1 MSYKP
6 LLFSGILAVVFYVAA
21 VIIGGALRPGYS
33 HIVNF
38 VSELIET
45 GAPNKSLLNPLFIL
59 YNLLTGTFAVG
70 LLLFVQAKSPL
81 GSANLGKA
89 GSIIL
94 IAEAVF
100 GLVTVFFPQ
109 DVRSTPAT
117 TTGAMHIVLAGLSSL
132 TTMGAILLVGL
143 WFRRVPGLVGYAW
156 YSLISLV
163 VVFIFGG
170 LSAYTG
176 ATNSPIS
183 GLMERITIG
192 GFLQWMLVLGI
203 KLFSL

>member
-1 MSYKP
+1 MSYRL

-33 HIVNF
+33 HIGNF

-59 YNLLTGTFAVG
+59 YNLFTGTFAVG
-70 LLLFVQAKSPL
+70 LLLFVQAKSPS
-81 GSANLGKA
+81 GSVNLGRA
-89 GSIIL
+89 GAIIL

-100 GLVTVFFPQ
+100 GLVTIFFPQ
-109 DVRSTPAT
+109 DVRGTPAT
-117 TTGAMHIVLAGLSSL
+117 TTGTMHIVLAGLSSL

-143 WFRRVPGLVGYAW
+143 WFRRVPGMIGYAW
-156 YSLISLV
+156 YSLISLMI
-163 VVFIFGG
+163 VFIFGG
-170 LSAYTG
+170 LAAYTG

-203 KLFSL
+203 LLPSL